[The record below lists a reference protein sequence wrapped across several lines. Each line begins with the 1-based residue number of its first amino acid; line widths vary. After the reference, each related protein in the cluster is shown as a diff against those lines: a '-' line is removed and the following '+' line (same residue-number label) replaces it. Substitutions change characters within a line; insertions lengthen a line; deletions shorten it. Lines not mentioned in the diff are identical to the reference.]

1 MDTAQMDLFAS
12 TQSLVPK
19 GLSGKGFES
28 IVEHRLEQY
37 ESEKKGSFGRYGVK
51 TNFQRDPITKALTL
65 MPIQSYPDFE
75 GVVRGGRQIIFD
87 CKVCSQ
93 SSFNW
98 SYYRSFTKGSKHK
111 QLKHMLE
118 RSNYGVTC
126 FFLIHWNERVLKTKT
141 VEAATYAV
149 LVRAGHPYWDAVES
163 GDVKSLTPE
172 DCKTTGVEI
181 PWMKPKGKRN
191 VVVDLS
197 VVVKEL

>member
-1 MDTAQMDLFAS
+1 MANAQMELFAPKV
-12 TQSLVPK
+12 SLVPK
-19 GLSGKGFES
+19 DLSGKDFES

-37 ESEKKGSFGRYGVK
+37 ESERKGSFGRYGVK
-51 TNFQRDPITKALTL
+51 TNFMTNPLTKKLEL
-65 MPIQSYPDFE
+65 MPMQSYPDFE

-98 SYYRSFTKGSKHK
+98 SYYRSITKGSKHK

-163 GDVKSLTPE
+163 GEVKSLTPE
-172 DCKTTGVEI
+172 DCRTTGVEI
-181 PWMKPKGKRN
+181 PWVRPKGKRN
-191 VVVDLS
+191 AVVDLG
-197 VVVKEL
+197 VVIKEL